1 MSQLAQLKQT
11 VHQIAEGSKKVAGSL
26 GQFDQQ
32 FSQQINTVQQAIGGS
47 AQGKDKEVVA
57 ATQEAS
63 KAVKSATAALQ
74 NAARIAQQYS
84 QSL

>member
-1 MSQLAQLKQT
+1 MSQLTQLKQT
-11 VHQIAEGSKKVAGSL
+11 VHQISEGSKKVAGSL
-26 GQFDQQ
+26 GQFDSQ
-32 FSQQINTVQQAIGGS
+32 FSQQINSIQQAIGGS
-47 AQGKDKEVVA
+47 TQGKDKEFVA

-63 KAVKSATAALQ
+63 KAVKAASAALQ